1 MLCEPFN
8 IEEFFSIFKLQSIS
22 KYSFNGG
29 NETLYIK
36 YSWSLPLKVA
46 V

>member
-1 MLCEPFN
+1 MLCEPLN
-8 IEEFFSIFKLQSIS
+8 IEEFSVFKLQSIS
-22 KYSFNGG
+22 KYSYNGG

-36 YSWSLPLKVA
+36 YSWSLLLKIA